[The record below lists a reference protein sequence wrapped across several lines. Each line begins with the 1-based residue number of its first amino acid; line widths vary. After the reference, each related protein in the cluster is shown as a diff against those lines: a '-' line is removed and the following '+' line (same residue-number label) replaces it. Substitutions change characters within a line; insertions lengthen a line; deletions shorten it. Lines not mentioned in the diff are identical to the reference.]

1 MDDTRVVH
9 SEAFFITICCASIP
23 VALYKR
29 ETLPFL
35 TVGYVK
41 DIIEDA

>member
-9 SEAFFITICCASIP
+9 SEAFFITICFASSS